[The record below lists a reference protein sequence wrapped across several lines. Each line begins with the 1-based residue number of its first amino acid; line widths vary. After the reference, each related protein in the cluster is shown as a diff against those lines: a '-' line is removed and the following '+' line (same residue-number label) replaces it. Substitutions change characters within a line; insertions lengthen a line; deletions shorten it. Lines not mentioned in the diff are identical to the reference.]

1 MYLLVLK
8 QLLIMIIITLA
19 GYIFARIAKVTDE
32 QQKFMSRLLL
42 YFINP
47 FLVFNSFNMEFSWH
61 KFGQLWFAA
70 FIALI
75 LHGIMILLG
84 ILSSKE
90 KIDRVAVAFTNC
102 GFVGIPLIRGVFGDE
117 GVFYLMGYLIIF
129 NVLIWTYGY
138 YQFSGTTNVK
148 KIITNP
154 NIIAVMLGLI
164 LFCMPINLPEFIQ
177 KPIVMIADINTP
189 MAMLLLGILFARFE
203 FDRTYIA
210 RLVKTVLFRL
220 VIASLC
226 NLVIILIAYKIFAG
240 VQDIKMM
247 LFAIYIC
254 SMCPVATTIPG
265 LAVVFDHDKSFASL
279 VVTVTSLFCI
289 VTIPSFVAL
298 AEFIIGKI

>member
-1 MYLLVLK
+1 
-8 QLLIMIIITLA
+8 MIIITLA

-47 FLVFNSFNMEFSWH
+47 FLVLNSFNMEFTWL
-61 KFGQLWFAA
+61 KFRQLWFAA

-75 LHGIMILLG
+75 LHGVMILLG
-84 ILSSKE
+84 FLSSKE

-117 GVFYLMGYLIIF
+117 GVFYLMGYLIVF

-138 YQFSGTTNVK
+138 YQFCGKTNLK

-154 NIIAVMLGLI
+154 NIIAVAIGLVM
-164 LFCMPINLPEFIQ
+164 FCLPFKLPELLQ
-177 KPIVMIADINTP
+177 KPIVMIANINTP

-203 FDRTYIA
+203 FDRTYVA
-210 RLVKTVLFRL
+210 RLVKAMFFRL
-220 VIASLC
+220 IVTSVC
-226 NLVIILIAYKIFAG
+226 NLGVILLAYKIFTN

-279 VVTVTSLFCI
+279 LVTISSVFCI
-289 VTIPSFVAL
+289 LTIPSFVAL
-298 AEFIIGKI
+298 AEFLIGLM

>member
-1 MYLLVLK
+1 MYILVLK
-8 QLLIMIIITLA
+8 QLVIMIIITLA

-47 FLVFNSFNMEFSWH
+47 FLVLNSFNMEFTWL
-61 KFGQLWFAA
+61 KFRQLWFAA

-75 LHGIMILLG
+75 LHAVMILLG
-84 ILSSKE
+84 LLSSKE
-90 KIDRVAVAFTNC
+90 KLDRVAVAFTNC
-102 GFVGIPLIRGVFGDE
+102 GFVGIPLIRGVFGDQ
-117 GVFYLMGYLIIF
+117 GVFYLMGYLIVF

-138 YQFSGTTNVK
+138 YQFCGKTNIK

-154 NIIAVMLGLI
+154 NIIAVAIGLVM
-164 LFCMPINLPEFIQ
+164 FCLPFKLPELLQ

-203 FDRTYIA
+203 FDRTYVA
-210 RLVKTVLFRL
+210 RLVKTMLFRL
-220 VIASLC
+220 VITSIC
-226 NLVIILIAYKIFAG
+226 NLGVILLAYKIFAN

-279 VVTVTSLFCI
+279 LVTISSVFCI
-289 VTIPSFVAL
+289 LTIPSFVAL
-298 AEFIIGKI
+298 AEFIIGI

>member
-1 MYLLVLK
+1 
-8 QLLIMIIITLA
+8 MIIITLA

-47 FLVFNSFNMEFSWH
+47 FLVLNSFNMEFTWL
-61 KFGQLWFAA
+61 KFRQLWFAA

-75 LHGIMILLG
+75 LHGVMILLG
-84 ILSSKE
+84 FLSSKE

-117 GVFYLMGYLIIF
+117 GVFYLMGYLIVF

-138 YQFSGTTNVK
+138 YQFCGKTNLK

-154 NIIAVMLGLI
+154 NIIAVAIGLVM
-164 LFCMPINLPEFIQ
+164 FCLPFKLPELLQ

-210 RLVKTVLFRL
+210 RLVKTMFFRL
-220 VIASLC
+220 ILTSIC
-226 NLVIILIAYKIFAG
+226 NLGVILLAYKIFAN

-279 VVTVTSLFCI
+279 LVTISSVFCI
-289 VTIPSFVAL
+289 LTIPSFVAL
-298 AEFIIGKI
+298 AEFIIGKM

>member
-1 MYLLVLK
+1 
-8 QLLIMIIITLA
+8 MIIITLA

-75 LHGIMILLG
+75 LHGVMILLG

-129 NVLIWTYGY
+129 NVLIWPYGY

-154 NIIAVMLGLI
+154 NIIAVMLGII
-164 LFCMPINLPEFIQ
+164 LFCVPIKLPEFIQ

-203 FDRTYIA
+203 FDRTYIK

-226 NLVIILIAYKIFAG
+226 NLVIILVAYKIFAG

-298 AEFIIGKI
+298 AEFIIGKL

>member
-1 MYLLVLK
+1 
-8 QLLIMIIITLA
+8 MIIITLA

-75 LHGIMILLG
+75 LHGVMILLG

-154 NIIAVMLGLI
+154 NIIAVMLGII
-164 LFCMPINLPEFIQ
+164 LFCVPVKLPEFIQ

-203 FDRTYIA
+203 FDRTYIK

-226 NLVIILIAYKIFAG
+226 NLVIILVAYKIFAG

-298 AEFIIGKI
+298 AEFIIGKL

>member
-1 MYLLVLK
+1 
-8 QLLIMIIITLA
+8 MIIITLA
-19 GYIFARIAKVTDE
+19 GYIFARIARVTDE

-47 FLVFNSFNMEFSWH
+47 FLVLNSFNMEFSWH

-75 LHGIMILLG
+75 LHGVMILLG

-164 LFCMPINLPEFIQ
+164 LFCLPVNLPEFIQ

-203 FDRTYIA
+203 FDRTYIK
-210 RLVKTVLFRL
+210 RLIKTVLFRL

-226 NLVIILIAYKIFAG
+226 NLCVILIAYKIFAG
-240 VQDIKMM
+240 VQDIKLM

-279 VVTVTSLFCI
+279 IVTITSLFCI
-289 VTIPSFVAL
+289 LTIPSFVAL
-298 AEFIIGKI
+298 AEFIIGKM

>member
-1 MYLLVLK
+1 
-8 QLLIMIIITLA
+8 MIIITLA

-47 FLVFNSFNMEFSWH
+47 FLVLNSFNMEFSWL
-61 KFGQLWFAA
+61 KFRQLWFAA

-75 LHGIMILLG
+75 LHGVMILLG
-84 ILSSKE
+84 FLSSKE

-117 GVFYLMGYLIIF
+117 GVFYLMGYLIVF

-138 YQFSGTTNVK
+138 YQFCGATNVK

-154 NIIAVMLGLI
+154 NIVAVAIGLVM
-164 LFCMPINLPEFIQ
+164 FCLPFKLPELLQ

-203 FDRTYIA
+203 FDRTYIR
-210 RLVKTVLFRL
+210 RLVKKGYEGKYNNRIGDSFFNKVSTSITKKCDREGLTYAIKEIVPFAEKQISI
-220 VIASLC
+220 VIALIFP
-226 NLVIILIAYKIFAG
+226 LVRFLILFEPRKR
-240 VQDIKMM
+240 
-247 LFAIYIC
+247 
-254 SMCPVATTIPG
+254 TISK
-265 LAVVFDHDKSFASL
+265 LS
-279 VVTVTSLFCI
+279 
-289 VTIPSFVAL
+289 IPSIISAL
-298 AEFIIGKI
+298 DR

>member
-1 MYLLVLK
+1 
-8 QLLIMIIITLA
+8 MIIITLA

-47 FLVFNSFNMEFSWH
+47 FLVFNSFDMEFSWH

-75 LHGIMILLG
+75 LHGVMILLG

-154 NIIAVMLGLI
+154 NIIAVMLGII
-164 LFCMPINLPEFIQ
+164 LFCVPVKLPEFIQ

-203 FDRTYIA
+203 FDRTYIK

-226 NLVIILIAYKIFAG
+226 NLVIILVAYKIFAG

-298 AEFIIGKI
+298 AEFIIGKL

>member
-1 MYLLVLK
+1 
-8 QLLIMIIITLA
+8 MIIITLA

-47 FLVFNSFNMEFSWH
+47 FLVLNSFNMEFTWL
-61 KFGQLWFAA
+61 KFRQLWFAA

-75 LHGIMILLG
+75 LHGVMILLG
-84 ILSSKE
+84 LLSSKE
-90 KIDRVAVAFTNC
+90 KLDRVAVAFTNC

-138 YQFSGTTNVK
+138 YQFCGKTNLK

-154 NIIAVMLGLI
+154 NIIAVAIGLVM
-164 LFCMPINLPEFIQ
+164 FCLPFKLPELLQ

-203 FDRTYIA
+203 FDRAYIV
-210 RLVKTVLFRL
+210 RVIKTTLFRL
-220 VIASLC
+220 VVTSLC
-226 NLVIILIAYKIFAG
+226 NLVVIVVVYKLCINM
-240 VQDIKMM
+240 QDIKMM

-279 VVTVTSLFCI
+279 I
-289 VTIPSFVAL
+289 VTITSMFCILTIPTFVAL
-298 AEFIIGKI
+298 AEWVVGLL

>member
-47 FLVFNSFNMEFSWH
+47 FLVLNSFNMEFSWH

-164 LFCMPINLPEFIQ
+164 LFCLPFNLPEFIQ

-203 FDRTYIA
+203 FDRTYIK

-226 NLVIILIAYKIFAG
+226 NLCVILLAYKIFAN

-254 SMCPVATTIPG
+254 SM
-265 LAVVFDHDKSFASL
+265 
-279 VVTVTSLFCI
+279 
-289 VTIPSFVAL
+289 
-298 AEFIIGKI
+298 

>member
-8 QLLIMIIITLA
+8 QLVIMIIITLA

-47 FLVFNSFNMEFSWH
+47 FLVLNSFNMEFTWL
-61 KFGQLWFAA
+61 KFRQLWFAA

-75 LHGIMILLG
+75 LHGVMILLG
-84 ILSSKE
+84 LLSSKE
-90 KIDRVAVAFTNC
+90 KLDRVAVAFTNC

-117 GVFYLMGYLIIF
+117 GVFYLMGYLIVF

-138 YQFSGTTNVK
+138 YQFCGKTNLK

-154 NIIAVMLGLI
+154 NIIAVAIGLVM
-164 LFCMPINLPEFIQ
+164 FCLPFKLPELLQ

-203 FDRTYIA
+203 FDRTYVA
-210 RLVKTVLFRL
+210 RLVKTMFFRL
-220 VIASLC
+220 IVTSVC
-226 NLVIILIAYKIFAG
+226 NLGVILLAYKIFAN
-240 VQDIKMM
+240 VQDIQMM

-279 VVTVTSLFCI
+279 LVTISSIFCI
-289 VTIPSFVAL
+289 LTIPSFVAL
-298 AEFIIGKI
+298 AEFIIGKM

>member
-8 QLLIMIIITLA
+8 QLTIMTIITVA
-19 GYIFARIAKVTDE
+19 GYIFARIVKVTDE

-47 FLVFNSFNMEFSWH
+47 FLVLNSFNMEFSWH

-70 FIALI
+70 FIALVM
-75 LHGIMILLG
+75 HGIMILLG

-90 KIDRVAVAFTNC
+90 KIDRIAVAFTNC

-138 YQFSGTTNVK
+138 YQVSGTTNIK

-154 NIIAVMLGLI
+154 NIIAVTIGLI
-164 LFCMPINLPEFIQ
+164 LFCLPFKLPELIQ

-203 FDRTYIA
+203 FDRSYIA
-210 RLVKTVLFRL
+210 RVIKTTLFRL
-220 VIASLC
+220 VVASVC
-226 NLVIILIAYKIFAG
+226 NLVVILVAYKIFANMA
-240 VQDIKMM
+240 DIKMM

-279 VVTVTSLFCI
+279 IVTITSLFCI
-289 VTIPSFVAL
+289 LTIPTFVAL
-298 AEFIIGKI
+298 GEWVMGLL

>member
-8 QLLIMIIITLA
+8 QLVIMIIITLA

-47 FLVFNSFNMEFSWH
+47 FLVLNSFNMEFTWL
-61 KFGQLWFAA
+61 KFRQLWFAA

-75 LHGIMILLG
+75 LHGVMILLG
-84 ILSSKE
+84 FLSSKE

-117 GVFYLMGYLIIF
+117 GVFYLMGYLIVF

-138 YQFSGTTNVK
+138 YQFCGKTNLK

-154 NIIAVMLGLI
+154 NIIAVAIGLVM
-164 LFCMPINLPEFIQ
+164 FCLPFKLPELLQ

-210 RLVKTVLFRL
+210 RLVKTMLFRL
-220 VIASLC
+220 IVTSIC
-226 NLVIILIAYKIFAG
+226 NLGVILLAYKIFAN

-279 VVTVTSLFCI
+279 LVTISSVFCI
-289 VTIPSFVAL
+289 LTIPSFVAL
-298 AEFIIGKI
+298 AEFLIGLM

>member
-1 MYLLVLK
+1 
-8 QLLIMIIITLA
+8 MIIITLA

-47 FLVFNSFNMEFSWH
+47 FLVLNSFNMEFTWL
-61 KFGQLWFAA
+61 KFRQLWFAA

-75 LHGIMILLG
+75 LHGVMILLG
-84 ILSSKE
+84 FLSSKE

-117 GVFYLMGYLIIF
+117 GVFYLMGYLIVF

-138 YQFSGTTNVK
+138 YQFCGKTNLK

-154 NIIAVMLGLI
+154 NIIAVAIGLVR
-164 LFCMPINLPEFIQ
+164 FCLPFKLPELLQ

-203 FDRTYIA
+203 FDRTYVA
-210 RLVKTVLFRL
+210 RLVKTMFFRL
-220 VIASLC
+220 IVTSVC
-226 NLVIILIAYKIFAG
+226 NLGVILLAYKIFAN

-279 VVTVTSLFCI
+279 LVTISSVFCI
-289 VTIPSFVAL
+289 LTIPSFVAL
-298 AEFIIGKI
+298 AEFIIGKM

>member
-1 MYLLVLK
+1 MYILVLK
-8 QLLIMIIITLA
+8 QLVIMIIITLA

-47 FLVFNSFNMEFSWH
+47 FLVLNSFNMEFTWL
-61 KFGQLWFAA
+61 KFRQLWFAA

-75 LHGIMILLG
+75 LHAVMILLG
-84 ILSSKE
+84 LLSSKE
-90 KIDRVAVAFTNC
+90 KLDRVAVAFTNC

-117 GVFYLMGYLIIF
+117 GVFYLMGYLIVF

-138 YQFSGTTNVK
+138 YQFCGKTNLK

-154 NIIAVMLGLI
+154 NIIAVAIGLVM
-164 LFCMPINLPEFIQ
+164 FCLPFKLPELLQ

-203 FDRTYIA
+203 FDRTYVA
-210 RLVKTVLFRL
+210 RLVKTMFFRL
-220 VIASLC
+220 IVTSVC
-226 NLVIILIAYKIFAG
+226 NLGVILLAYKIFAN
-240 VQDIKMM
+240 VQDIQMM

-279 VVTVTSLFCI
+279 LVTISSVFCI
-289 VTIPSFVAL
+289 LTIPSFVAL
-298 AEFIIGKI
+298 AEFIIGI

>member
-1 MYLLVLK
+1 
-8 QLLIMIIITLA
+8 MIIITLA

-47 FLVFNSFNMEFSWH
+47 FLVLNSFNMEFTWL
-61 KFGQLWFAA
+61 KFRQLWFAA

-75 LHGIMILLG
+75 LHAVMILLG
-84 ILSSKE
+84 LLSSKE
-90 KIDRVAVAFTNC
+90 KLDRVAVAFTNC

-117 GVFYLMGYLIIF
+117 GVFYLMGYLIVF

-138 YQFSGTTNVK
+138 YQFCGKTNLK

-154 NIIAVMLGLI
+154 NIIAVAIGLVM
-164 LFCMPINLPEFIQ
+164 FCLPFKLPELLQ

-203 FDRTYIA
+203 FDRTYVA
-210 RLVKTVLFRL
+210 RLVKTMLFRL
-220 VIASLC
+220 IVTSIC
-226 NLVIILIAYKIFAG
+226 NLVVILLAYKIFAN

-279 VVTVTSLFCI
+279 LVTISSVFCI
-289 VTIPSFVAL
+289 LTIPSFVAL
-298 AEFIIGKI
+298 AEFIIGKL

>member
-47 FLVFNSFNMEFSWH
+47 FLVLNSFNMEFSWH

-164 LFCMPINLPEFIQ
+164 LFCLPFNLPEFIQ

-203 FDRTYIA
+203 FDRTYIR

-226 NLVIILIAYKIFAG
+226 NLCVILLAYKIFAN

-279 VVTVTSLFCI
+279 IVTITSLFCI
-289 VTIPSFVAL
+289 LTIPSFVAL
-298 AEFIIGKI
+298 AEFIISKL

>member
-1 MYLLVLK
+1 
-8 QLLIMIIITLA
+8 MIIITLA

-47 FLVFNSFNMEFSWH
+47 FLVLNSFNMEFTWL
-61 KFGQLWFAA
+61 KFRQLWFAA

-75 LHGIMILLG
+75 LHAVMILLG
-84 ILSSKE
+84 LLSSKE
-90 KIDRVAVAFTNC
+90 KLDRVAVAFTNC

-117 GVFYLMGYLIIF
+117 GVFYLMGYLIVF

-138 YQFSGTTNVK
+138 YQFCGKTNLK

-154 NIIAVMLGLI
+154 NIIAVAIGLVM
-164 LFCMPINLPEFIQ
+164 FCLPFKLPELLQ

-203 FDRTYIA
+203 FDRTYVA
-210 RLVKTVLFRL
+210 RLVKTMFFRL
-220 VIASLC
+220 IVTSIC
-226 NLVIILIAYKIFAG
+226 NLGVILLAYKIFAN

-279 VVTVTSLFCI
+279 LVTISSVFCI
-289 VTIPSFVAL
+289 LTIPSFVAL
-298 AEFIIGKI
+298 AEFLIGLM

>member
-1 MYLLVLK
+1 M
-8 QLLIMIIITLA
+8 A

-47 FLVFNSFNMEFSWH
+47 FLVLNSFNMEFTWL
-61 KFGQLWFAA
+61 KFRQLWFAA

-75 LHGIMILLG
+75 LHGVMILLG
-84 ILSSKE
+84 LLSSKE
-90 KIDRVAVAFTNC
+90 KLDRVAIAFTNC
-102 GFVGIPLIRGVFGDE
+102 GFVGIPLIRGVFGDQ
-117 GVFYLMGYLIIF
+117 GVFYLMGYLIVF

-138 YQFSGTTNVK
+138 YQFCGKTNIK

-154 NIIAVMLGLI
+154 NIIAVAIGLI
-164 LFCMPINLPEFIQ
+164 MFCLPFKLPELLQ

-203 FDRTYIA
+203 FDRSYVA
-210 RLVKTVLFRL
+210 RLVKTMFFRL
-220 VIASLC
+220 IVTSVC
-226 NLVIILIAYKIFAG
+226 NLGVILLAYKIFAN
-240 VQDIKMM
+240 VQDIQMM
-247 LFAIYIC
+247 LFFFFFC

-279 VVTVTSLFCI
+279 LVTISSVFCI
-289 VTIPSFVAL
+289 LTIPSFVAL
-298 AEFIIGKI
+298 AEFIIGKL

>member
-1 MYLLVLK
+1 MYILVLK
-8 QLLIMIIITLA
+8 QLVIMIIITLA

-47 FLVFNSFNMEFSWH
+47 FLVLNSFNMEFTWL
-61 KFGQLWFAA
+61 KFRQLWFAA

-75 LHGIMILLG
+75 LHAVMILLG
-84 ILSSKE
+84 LLSSKE
-90 KIDRVAVAFTNC
+90 KLDRVAVAFTNC

-117 GVFYLMGYLIIF
+117 GVFYLMGYLIVF

-138 YQFSGTTNVK
+138 YQFCGKTNIK

-154 NIIAVMLGLI
+154 NIIAVAIGLVM
-164 LFCMPINLPEFIQ
+164 FCLPFKLPELLQ

-203 FDRTYIA
+203 FDRTYIK
-210 RLVKTVLFRL
+210 RLVKTMLFRL
-220 VIASLC
+220 ILTSIC
-226 NLVIILIAYKIFAG
+226 NLGVILLAYKIFAN

-279 VVTVTSLFCI
+279 LVTISSVFCI
-289 VTIPSFVAL
+289 LTIPSFVAL
-298 AEFIIGKI
+298 AEFIIGKM

>member
-1 MYLLVLK
+1 
-8 QLLIMIIITLA
+8 
-19 GYIFARIAKVTDE
+19 
-32 QQKFMSRLLL
+32 
-42 YFINP
+42 
-47 FLVFNSFNMEFSWH
+47 
-61 KFGQLWFAA
+61 
-70 FIALI
+70 
-75 LHGIMILLG
+75 MILLG

-90 KIDRVAVAFTNC
+90 KIDRIAVAFTNC

-138 YQFSGTTNVK
+138 YQVSGTTNIK

-154 NIIAVMLGLI
+154 NIIAVTIGLI
-164 LFCMPINLPEFIQ
+164 LFCLPFKLPELIQ

-210 RLVKTVLFRL
+210 RVIKTTLFRL
-220 VIASLC
+220 VVASIC
-226 NLVIILIAYKIFAG
+226 NLVVILVAYKIFANMA
-240 VQDIKMM
+240 DIKMM

-279 VVTVTSLFCI
+279 IVTITSLFCI
-289 VTIPSFVAL
+289 LTIPSFVAL
-298 AEFIIGKI
+298 GEWVMGLM

>member
-8 QLLIMIIITLA
+8 QLVIMIIITLA
-19 GYIFARIAKVTDE
+19 GYIFARCAKVTDE

-47 FLVFNSFNMEFSWH
+47 FLVLNSFNMEFSWL
-61 KFGQLWFAA
+61 KFRQLWFAA
-70 FIALI
+70 LIALV

-84 ILSSKE
+84 FFSSKE
-90 KIDRVAVAFTNC
+90 KIDSLAVAFTNC

-117 GVFYLMGYLIIF
+117 GVFYLMGYLIVF

-138 YQFSGTTNVK
+138 YRLSGTTNIK

-154 NIIAVMLGLI
+154 NIIAVAIGLI
-164 LFCMPINLPEFIQ
+164 IFCLPFKLPELIQ

-203 FDRTYIA
+203 FDRSYFA
-210 RLVKTVLFRL
+210 RLVKTLLFRL
-220 VIASLC
+220 VITSLC
-226 NLVIILIAYKIFAG
+226 NLCVILLAYKIFAN

-265 LAVVFDHDKSFASL
+265 LAVVFDQDKSFASL
-279 VVTVTSLFCI
+279 IVTMSSMFCI
-289 VTIPSFVAL
+289 LTIPSFVAL
-298 AEFIIGKI
+298 AEFIIGKM

>member
-47 FLVFNSFNMEFSWH
+47 FLVLNSFNMEFSWH

-75 LHGIMILLG
+75 LHGVMILLG

-138 YQFSGTTNVK
+138 YQVSGTTNIK

-154 NIIAVMLGLI
+154 NIIAVTVGLI
-164 LFCMPINLPEFIQ
+164 LFCLPFKLPELIQ

-210 RLVKTVLFRL
+210 RVIKTTLFRL

-226 NLVIILIAYKIFAG
+226 NLVVIIIVYKLCINM
-240 VQDIKMM
+240 QDIRIL

-279 VVTVTSLFCI
+279 IVTITSLFCI
-289 VTIPSFVAL
+289 LTIPTFVAL
-298 AEFIIGKI
+298 GEWVMELL

>member
-8 QLLIMIIITLA
+8 QLVIMIIITLA
-19 GYIFARIAKVTDE
+19 GYIFARIAKVIDD

-47 FLVFNSFNMEFSWH
+47 FLVLNSFNMEFSWL
-61 KFGQLWFAA
+61 KFRQLWFAA

-75 LHGIMILLG
+75 LHGVMILLG
-84 ILSSKE
+84 FLSSKE

-138 YQFSGTTNVK
+138 YQMSGTTNLK
-148 KIITNP
+148 KVITNP
-154 NIIAVMLGLI
+154 NIIAVTIGLV
-164 LFCMPINLPEFIQ
+164 LFCLPFELPELVR

-203 FDRTYIA
+203 FDRAYIA
-210 RLVKTVLFRL
+210 RVIKTTVFRL
-220 VIASLC
+220 VVTSLC
-226 NLVIILIAYKIFAG
+226 NLVVIIVVYKLCINM
-240 VQDIKMM
+240 QDIKMM

-265 LAVVFDHDKSFASL
+265 LSVVFDHDKSFASL
-279 VVTVTSLFCI
+279 I
-289 VTIPSFVAL
+289 VTITSMFCILTIPTFVAL
-298 AEFIIGKI
+298 GEWVVGLL

>member
-1 MYLLVLK
+1 
-8 QLLIMIIITLA
+8 MIIITLA
-19 GYIFARIAKVTDE
+19 GYIFARIARVTDE

-47 FLVFNSFNMEFSWH
+47 FLVLNSFNMEFSWH

-75 LHGIMILLG
+75 LHGVMILLG

-117 GVFYLMGYLIIF
+117 GVFYLIGYLIIF

-164 LFCMPINLPEFIQ
+164 LFCLPVNLPEFIQ

-203 FDRTYIA
+203 FDRTYIK
-210 RLVKTVLFRL
+210 RLIKTVLFRL

-226 NLVIILIAYKIFAG
+226 NLCVILIAYKIFAG
-240 VQDIKMM
+240 VQDIKLM

-279 VVTVTSLFCI
+279 IVTITSLFCI
-289 VTIPSFVAL
+289 LTIPSFVAL
-298 AEFIIGKI
+298 AEFIIGKM

>member
-1 MYLLVLK
+1 MYILVLK
-8 QLLIMIIITLA
+8 QLVIMIIITLA

-47 FLVFNSFNMEFSWH
+47 FLVLNSFNMEFTWL
-61 KFGQLWFAA
+61 KFRQLWFAA

-75 LHGIMILLG
+75 LHGVMILLG
-84 ILSSKE
+84 LLSSKE
-90 KIDRVAVAFTNC
+90 KLDRVAVAFTNC

-117 GVFYLMGYLIIF
+117 GVFYLMGYLIVF

-138 YQFSGTTNVK
+138 YQFCGKTNLK

-154 NIIAVMLGLI
+154 NIIAVAIGLVM
-164 LFCMPINLPEFIQ
+164 FCLPFKLPELLQ

-203 FDRTYIA
+203 FDRTYVA
-210 RLVKTVLFRL
+210 RLVKTMFFRL
-220 VIASLC
+220 IVTSVC
-226 NLVIILIAYKIFAG
+226 NLGVILLAYKIFAN
-240 VQDIKMM
+240 VQDIQMM

-279 VVTVTSLFCI
+279 LVTISSVFCI
-289 VTIPSFVAL
+289 LTIPSFVAL
-298 AEFIIGKI
+298 AEFIIGI